1 MEINYH
7 FITYKPPFMLKDKI
21 IEIFVPADDFC
32 ISFAGYIRH
41 FRLESSQGRH
51 RNRKASLTD
60 SEIIA
65 ILIFFHYGSF
75 TNFKHY
81 YNYYVRE
88 HLSDYFPTLVSYNRF
103 IELQQRVAVPMMLF
117 LKMNCLGKSRGINFI
132 DSTHIKVC
140 HNRRIHQHKVFK
152 EVAERGFCSIGWF
165 YGFKLHLI
173 INDSGE
179 ILSFYLTKGNVDDR
193 NPKVMQS
200 LTEDIFGKL
209 FGDKG
214 YISKALSDLLFADG
228 IQLITKVK
236 KNMKHQSL
244 SATDKILL
252 RKRAIIESVND
263 ELKNICQL
271 QHTRHRSVNG
281 FLFNIMSVLAAYSFF
296 PKKPSLNIK
305 MEATTQLSIAA

>member
-1 MEINYH
+1 
-7 FITYKPPFMLKDKI
+7 MLRDKI
-21 IEIFVPADDFC
+21 IEIFVPTDDFC
-32 ISFAGYIRH
+32 IAFAGYIQQ
-41 FRLESSQGRH
+41 FRLENSQAKH

-81 YNYYVRE
+81 YNHYVKE
-88 HLSDYFPTLVSYNRF
+88 HMSDYFPTLVSYNRF

-117 LKMNCLGKSRGINFI
+117 LKMCCLGKSRGINFV

-152 EVAERGFCSIGWF
+152 DVAERGFTSIGWF

-193 NPKVMQS
+193 DVKVMQS

-228 IQLITKVK
+228 VQLITKVR
-236 KNMKHQSL
+236 KNMQKQDL
-244 SATDKILL
+244 TATDKILL

-271 QHTRHRSVNG
+271 QHTRHRSING

-296 PKKPSLNIK
+296 PKKPSLNIQ
-305 MEATTQLSIAA
+305 MEKNNQLCLAA

>member
-1 MEINYH
+1 LINH
-7 FITYKPPFMLKDKI
+7 QSPFILKDKI

-32 ISFAGYIRH
+32 ISFSDCIQHY
-41 FRLESSQGRH
+41 RLESNVIKH

-65 ILIFFHYGSF
+65 ILIFFDYGSF

-81 YNYYVRE
+81 YLHCVKA
-88 HLSDYFPTLVSYNRF
+88 HLSDCFPSLVSYNRF

-117 LKMNCLGKSRGINFI
+117 LKMCCLGKSRGINFV

-140 HNRRIHQHKVFK
+140 HNKRIRQNKVFK
-152 EVAERGFCSIGWF
+152 GVAERGFTSIGWF

-173 INDSGE
+173 INDRGE

-193 NPKVMQS
+193 NIKVMQS

-236 KNMKHQSL
+236 KNMQKQDL
-244 SATDKILL
+244 TATDKILL
-252 RKRAIIESVND
+252 RKRAIIDPIAIGSVND
-263 ELKNICQL
+263 ELKNICQIATY
-271 QHTRHRSVNG
+271 QT
-281 FLFNIMSVLAAYSFF
+281 SFY
-296 PKKPSLNIK
+296 
-305 MEATTQLSIAA
+305 QWLSIQRNEHAGGLRILS

>member
-1 MEINYH
+1 
-7 FITYKPPFMLKDKI
+7 MLRDKI

-32 ISFAGYIRH
+32 ICFEEQIKH
-41 FRLESSQGRH
+41 FRLENTQSKH

-81 YNYYVRE
+81 YNHYVKE
-88 HLSDYFPTLVSYNRF
+88 HLGDCFPTLVSYNRF
-103 IELQQRVAVPMMLF
+103 IELQSRVAVPMMLF

-152 EVAERGFCSIGWF
+152 EIAERGFCSIGWF

-173 INDSGE
+173 INDRGE

-193 NPKVMQS
+193 DIKVMQS
-200 LTEDIFGKL
+200 LTETIFGKL

-236 KNMKHQSL
+236 KNMKPQSL
-244 SATDKILL
+244 SATDSILL

-271 QHTRHRSVNG
+271 QHTRHRSING

-296 PKKPSLNIK
+296 PKKPSLNIQ
-305 MEATTQLSIAA
+305 MENTNQLSLAA

>member
-1 MEINYH
+1 MNQH
-7 FITYKPPFMLKDKI
+7 FITYKPPFMLRDKI

-32 ISFAGYIRH
+32 ISFAENIRR
-41 FRLESSQGRH
+41 FRLESNEVKH

-65 ILIFFHYGSF
+65 ILVFFHYGSF

-81 YNYYVRE
+81 YNHYVKE
-88 HLSDYFPTLVSYNRF
+88 HLSDCFPRLVSYNRF
-103 IELQQRVAVPMMLF
+103 IELQQRVAVPMMMF
-117 LKMNCLGKSRGINFI
+117 LKLNCLGKSRGINFV

-152 EVAERGFCSIGWF
+152 EVAERGICSIGWF

-193 NPKVMQS
+193 NLKVMQS

-228 IQLITKVK
+228 VQLITKVK

-271 QHTRHRSVNG
+271 QHTRHRSING

-296 PKKPSLNIK
+296 PKKPSLNIQ
-305 MEATTQLSIAA
+305 MEKTNQLSLAA

>member
-1 MEINYH
+1 
-7 FITYKPPFMLKDKI
+7 MLRDKV

-32 ISFAGYIRH
+32 ISFAECIEQ
-41 FRLESSQGRH
+41 FRLENSQGRH
-51 RNRKASLTD
+51 RKRRASLTD

-81 YNYYVRE
+81 YNHYVKE
-88 HLSDYFPTLVSYNRF
+88 HLGDCFPTLVSYNRF
-103 IELQQRVAVPMMLF
+103 IELQSRVAVPMMLF

-152 EVAERGFCSIGWF
+152 EIAERGFCSIGWF
-165 YGFKLHLI
+165 YGFKLHLV

-193 NPKVMQS
+193 DIKVMQS
-200 LTEDIFGKL
+200 LTETIFGKL

-236 KNMKHQSL
+236 KNMKPQSL
-244 SATDKILL
+244 SATDSILL

-271 QHTRHRSVNG
+271 QHTRHRSING

-296 PKKPSLNIK
+296 PKKSSLNIQ
-305 MEATTQLSIAA
+305 MENTNQLSLVA